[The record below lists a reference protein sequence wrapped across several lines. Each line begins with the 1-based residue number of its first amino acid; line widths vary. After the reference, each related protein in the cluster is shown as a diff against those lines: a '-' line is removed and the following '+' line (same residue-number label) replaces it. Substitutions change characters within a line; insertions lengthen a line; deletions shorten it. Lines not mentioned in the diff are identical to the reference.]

1 MAAKKLGL
9 HITYKHTGKM
19 LHMQSLSTNCNTNP
33 YCILH
38 RKVKGSI
45 CAKCYACAQ
54 TKRWKSMQEPL
65 ERNSELLNGA
75 VLDNDL
81 IPTINASLF
90 RFESFGD
97 IGSGT
102 HVINLF
108 NICKANPKTEFALWT
123 KNPWLIDAA
132 IKQGHAKPDNLVI
145 IQSSMFINKR
155 DMPKYDFID
164 KTFTVY
170 DKNTD
175 VEINCGAR
183 SCITCQKCYHKNG
196 IDDIRELLK

>member
-19 LHMQSLSTNCNTNP
+19 GGMQSLSTNNLTNK
-33 YCILH
+33 YC
-38 RKVKGSI
+38 RYYCKNEKAI
-45 CAKCYACAQ
+45 CFHCYANSQ
-54 TKRWKSMQEPL
+54 LRRWKSMQEPL

-97 IGSGT
+97 IGSVT

-108 NICKANPKTEFALWT
+108 NICKANPRTEFALWT

-132 IKQGHAKPDNLVI
+132 IKQGHTKPDNLVV

-155 DMPKYDFID
+155 DVPKYDFID

-170 DKNTD
+170 DKTQD